1 MKRPLS
7 SLAGLPAA
15 PRGAFTGN
23 DLMQYVR
30 LGATG
35 LKVSRLSLGTLG
47 YGDPKWH
54 EWTLGEEAAL
64 PFFKAA
70 LEKGINFIDTADA
83 YSAGA
88 SETVTGKALKEF

>member
-1 MKRPLS
+1 
-7 SLAGLPAA
+7 
-15 PRGAFTGN
+15 
-23 DLMQYVR
+23 MQYVR

-35 LKVSRLSLGTLG
+35 LKVSHLSLGTLG

-54 EWTLGEEAAL
+54 DWTLDEGAAR

-83 YSAGA
+83 YSAGV
-88 SETVTGKALKEF
+88 SETLTGNLLKEMAKRDDVVIATKVCRPMGPGPN